1 MFASTYLFVRKQQRE
16 IEQLVNSQ
24 IARKCTT
31 WDLRAIPLH
40 GALTFTSPKNIFTES
55 EIFHFPL
62 AFYEE
67 SSVWRGVDDN

>member
-1 MFASTYLFVRKQQRE
+1 M
-16 IEQLVNSQ
+16 NSQ